1 MIDGI
6 LGLFKHEDW
15 RGQPRKNEP
24 FPVAWLV
31 ADHVQKPGKGLEIS
45 GKDVVFMLNERPP
58 GKDFNILLQIR
69 GRRIPVR
76 VEVVHEEIS
85 QGGHRFGCKY
95 MGLKAD
101 DWDAI
106 NRYVNDEPEPENK
119 AADELKE
126 QQHKPDDAY
135 RVIPMAVQEKLVAIL
150 VQTNRLE
157 PPAEGQAPALRMNY
171 LGASKKAD
179 GTKLHNVT
187 IHSRRQ
193 INDEWVAFDTQ
204 FRIDEAGN
212 IEQQEKHR

>member
-1 MIDGI
+1 
-6 LGLFKHEDW
+6 
-15 RGQPRKNEP
+15 
-24 FPVAWLV
+24 
-31 ADHVQKPGKGLEIS
+31 
-45 GKDVVFMLNERPP
+45 VVFMLNERPP

-69 GRRIPVR
+69 GRRIAVR
-76 VEVVHEEIS
+76 VEVVHEETG

-95 MGLKAD
+95 VGLKAD

-106 NRYVNDEPEPENK
+106 VRYVNDTPEPENK
-119 AADELKE
+119 AAEELKE
-126 QQHKPDDAY
+126 QQQKPDDAY

-150 VQTNRLE
+150 VKTNRLE
-157 PPAEGQAPALRMNY
+157 PPAEGQAPALRMTY

-212 IEQQEKHR
+212 IEQQEKHH